1 MLLWEHYA
9 QPREDWMG
17 RAERAVRFAPRFIGP
32 RLALNGPAS
41 MAKAREMRERRSGAP
56 SGSIVDDE
64 SIDEGIAR
72 FHGARDARETEG
84 KMSLSALARSSRG
97 ALERRP

>member
-1 MLLWEHYA
+1 
-9 QPREDWMG
+9 MG

-41 MAKAREMRERRSGAP
+41 KAVKAREMRERRSGVR
-56 SGSIVDDE
+56 SIVDDE
-64 SIDEGIAR
+64 SIDEGIATGSTR
-72 FHGARDARETEG
+72 GTRRTRNGRQNESFGSRAFVA
-84 KMSLSALARSSRG
+84 RG